1 MGSRQTGALF
11 RHRSLLDQSASA
23 HRILTIRARATTRSG
38 SCFHRYRNRRDR
50 NSKKWWAPAVL
61 PHEGVDLR
69 NLRVKPPAIE
79 VLHVDRPPIFLL
91 AEEAEPRI
99 PIVKGYET
107 VDGSLET
114 SIIPTRKR
122 SASNLF
128 ASRVVRSCSL
138 LSFSKPFFF
147 DEVPLKTSI
156 PNAVSL
162 QLDRV
167 PQEH

>member
-1 MGSRQTGALF
+1 MTE
-11 RHRSLLDQSASA
+11 
-23 HRILTIRARATTRSG
+23 ILE
-38 SCFHRYRNRRDR
+38 
-50 NSKKWWAPAVL
+50 KWWAPAVL

-79 VLHVDRPPIFLL
+79 VLHVGRPPIFLL

-99 PIVKGYET
+99 PMVKGYET

-122 SASNLF
+122 PASNLF

-138 LSFSKPFFF
+138 LSFSKPLFF